1 MGIINTILQ
10 YFSNSKQEQ
19 KQVET
24 QAASYADSPTTYE
37 YDVFKLNTDRI
48 SMIEEV
54 NRLCSENGDIRFQ
67 RANQMIA
74 ADATKGGFSIIVQ
87 GSERDKLRQRQLGK
101 NFSRVSA
108 SANKAQAV
116 IDEFLL
122 RTKLNRLCTEHA
134 AALLRDGDLFLNVI
148 VDLKDGLIMQVRRAP
163 ILSIKK
169 NINEYG
175 EFYDVQRA
183 FSQFD
188 ILNLAALQQLKP
200 PESSRK
206 DFAVYQMNH
215 IRWLPDE
222 TKIYG
227 TSQYAVARKAYR
239 MLAEME
245 KATAYRRMFR
255 SVSKLAHKMPQDT
268 RAKDIEEYKRQN
280 ALVDA
285 QGQPTKNAHLLK
297 DFIGNVEVTALHDEA
312 NLDQIADVELMEN
325 LLWVNLLVPKAIIT
339 GGQNIN
345 RDILKVQYPK
355 YVESLEDITDRLEY
369 GDSQMYSGY
378 RDIIDLQLMLAGIN
392 PQSVQYDMVWSQ
404 KTNET
409 PLERMERVQQA
420 LGKNGGQQLITVE
433 KAVQLIAND
442 FDIEDP
448 SLMVEQLEGSR
459 DDNHVNKQG
468 KIAQKSEAET
478 LNDEL
483 LADFTKIDQLEK
495 GLQKEVS
502 SFLRAVVNGFLDS
515 AIISGE
521 VLTDDDLSLKLED
534 YLTHLQEI
542 WQGTVTDF
550 EEKYLHYLMQ
560 SAEVGE
566 ERAKELLAEAKG
578 RFNQRFKLKFNING
592 DLIKQAL
599 EQSALE
605 RIKTTM
611 KSLEETT
618 LKAVRQTL
626 ANGFDQHK
634 GWRQIADELTAVIDN
649 PVRAE
654 MIARTELS
662 WAYTQGALHTY
673 RSGGVAKVQWRAN
686 NDQRCCER
694 CRAMHGKVYPIDD
707 CPSLPMH
714 PRCRCTYMPYFD

>member
-1 MGIINTILQ
+1 
-10 YFSNSKQEQ
+10 
-19 KQVET
+19 
-24 QAASYADSPTTYE
+24 
-37 YDVFKLNTDRI
+37 
-48 SMIEEV
+48 
-54 NRLCSENGDIRFQ
+54 
-67 RANQMIA
+67 
-74 ADATKGGFSIIVQ
+74 
-87 GSERDKLRQRQLGK
+87 
-101 NFSRVSA
+101 
-108 SANKAQAV
+108 
-116 IDEFLL
+116 
-122 RTKLNRLCTEHA
+122 
-134 AALLRDGDLFLNVI
+134 
-148 VDLKDGLIMQVRRAP
+148 
-163 ILSIKK
+163 
-169 NINEYG
+169 
-175 EFYDVQRA
+175 
-183 FSQFD
+183 
-188 ILNLAALQQLKP
+188 
-200 PESSRK
+200 
-206 DFAVYQMNH
+206 
-215 IRWLPDE
+215 
-222 TKIYG
+222 
-227 TSQYAVARKAYR
+227 
-239 MLAEME
+239 
-245 KATAYRRMFR
+245 
-255 SVSKLAHKMPQDT
+255 
-268 RAKDIEEYKRQN
+268 
-280 ALVDA
+280 
-285 QGQPTKNAHLLK
+285 
-297 DFIGNVEVTALHDEA
+297 
-312 NLDQIADVELMEN
+312 MEN

-339 GGQNIN
+339 GGQSIN

-618 LKAVRQTL
+618 LKAVRQIL
-626 ANGFDQHK
+626 ADGFDHHRS
-634 GWRQIADELTAVIDN
+634 WRQIADELTAVIDN

-662 WAYTQGALHTY
+662 WAYTQGALHMY